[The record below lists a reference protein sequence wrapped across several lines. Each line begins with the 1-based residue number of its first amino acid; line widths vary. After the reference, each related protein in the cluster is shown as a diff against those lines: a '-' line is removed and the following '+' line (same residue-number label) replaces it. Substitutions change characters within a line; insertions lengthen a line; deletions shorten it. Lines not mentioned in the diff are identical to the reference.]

1 MDVGAGFA
9 IHTGWAVAVLVVG
22 DGRKPAVLDR
32 RRVALCPD
40 SLPRQAYHAAQE
52 LPPAKAAL
60 LVREVHEAV
69 ERTTELVLDELAAVA
84 KEHGQLVAVGV
95 TGFPRD
101 VPVLEKVLA
110 SHALLHLA
118 EGELYRGAIC
128 DAADALGCTVV
139 PIDAKHGI
147 AESALALGVPAEPFG
162 RRLAGLRVELGAPW
176 QADHRLATAAALAA
190 LHASA

>member
-1 MDVGAGFA
+1 MDIGAGFA
-9 IHTGWAVAVLVVG
+9 IHTGWAAAVLVTG
-22 DGRKPAVLDR
+22 DGRRPVVVDR
-32 RRVALCPD
+32 RRVTLCPE

-60 LVREVHEAV
+60 LVREVHAAV
-69 ERTTELVLDELAAVA
+69 DRTTALVLDELAGVA
-84 KEHGQLVAVGV
+84 RAHGRLVAAGV
-95 TGFPRD
+95 TGVPRD

-147 AESALALGVPAEPFG
+147 TETAQAIGVPADAFA
-162 RRLAGLRVELGAPW
+162 RRLAELRAEVGAPW
-176 QADHRLATAAALAA
+176 QADHRLATAAAIAA
-190 LHASA
+190 LHAA